1 MRDQDKQALE
11 ALFAH
16 AQRRRQEQQSEA
28 DRARQALAEFR
39 QRFEEHVDAVV
50 LPTFLEFKGFLAGKG
65 MASFIERTQGERDL
79 AQDSDAVPAAQGA
92 EAAPTAQ
99 ANPQCRFCI
108 GSEGH
113 AYTYDGYIQVE
124 ADLARRQAVLTRKSR
139 EETQP
144 VEAAQGEGVFAYV
157 SASKLH
163 EELRALLTAIL

>member
-92 EAAPTAQ
+92 EAAQTAQ

>member
-16 AQRRRQEQQSEA
+16 AQRRRRQQQSEA
-28 DRARQALAEFR
+28 DRARQELAEFR

-65 MASFIERTQGERDL
+65 MASFIEREHAHDSGDALPAGQDIQGTQG
-79 AQDSDAVPAAQGA
+79 AQVV
-92 EAAPTAQ
+92 Q
-99 ANPQCRFCI
+99 ANPRCRFCI

-113 AYTYDGYIQVE
+113 AYTYGGYIQVE
-124 ADLARRQAVLTRKSR
+124 ADLGRRQAVLTRKCK
-139 EETQP
+139 EETEP